1 MANAEDVQGTA
12 QPATAQQPPQEHSQ
26 GTKRRLTPQQMELEK
41 LQHEARQ
48 GMQKQLQVEGSIR
61 AMPAE
66 AVVASNAVNEAALA
80 PHMPAM
86 LSELSVDLPVGAR
99 RAHLST
105 CHGALLM
112 GGVEHFV
119 STAGQR
125 VCPDCQALCRDGGGG
140 GRGQLLVERQRVR
153 LLMSPVGV
161 WSKARD
167 FYTRWE
173 ALPGINAHARRF
185 PLAGAQSGASLIVF
199 KSAEQALLLDGQLGP
214 SGTLMP
220 LSEDPAFTM
229 CSRAKTFCP
238 CCNFASAAARGCVLH
253 SSATRDQRKGPMAS
267 SGEFAPKE
275 KWGESASAT
284 PAASEVGEAGEELP
298 AEDELSHDI
307 DITDLLC
314 CNNEDSLGSLLGPLV
329 ADGPVMGGSVSPQK
343 RLTGDMLLGVPSAG
357 QGLLL
362 EAARAAQAAAAA
374 AAGAAGI
381 PPQQQLTMQQQQLMM
396 QQQRVQVQHQQHHHH
411 QHQQQ
416 HHQHPQQPAVYGV
429 AGRSASPALSV
440 LATPHAS
447 SSTVAVVKPDPA
459 TATLQ
464 PAVLQQEQL
473 ASAST
478 LVLQQMEELVS
489 LLPPHYVIS
498 TVLQDRLVHL
508 QLFKHLRNNPHARV
522 GSHWEHHTDRTG
534 KQALRLHLL
543 FEDQAGSLAAVAGA
557 LSKAGVNILEAVVF
571 CTNTGFALD
580 IFSLSAPTPGAAVHA
595 DECIREIFMPAALA
609 AFSASHEVPEY

>member
-1 MANAEDVQGTA
+1 MANDDDVS
-12 QPATAQQPPQEHSQ
+12 EVHSQ

-61 AMPAE
+61 AMPVE
-66 AVVASNAVNEAALA
+66 AVVAKKAVNEAALA

-140 GRGQLLVERQRVR
+140 GRGQLVVERQRVR

-199 KSAEQALLLDGQLGP
+199 KSAEQALLLDGQLRP

-253 SSATRDQRKGPMAS
+253 SSATRDQRKGPPISEIVAAEAMR
-267 SGEFAPKE
+267 G
-275 KWGESASAT
+275 SASAT
-284 PAASEVGEAGEELP
+284 PAASEIGE

-329 ADGPVMGGSVSPQK
+329 ADGPIIGGSVSPQK
-343 RLTGDMLLGVPSAG
+343 RLTGDMLLGDPSAG

-362 EAARAAQAAAAA
+362 EAARAAQLAAAA
-374 AAGAAGI
+374 AAGAAGLQ
-381 PPQQQLTMQQQQLMM
+381 PQQMQQMQQQLMQQQQ
-396 QQQRVQVQHQQHHHH
+396 QRQHQHQQHQ
-411 QHQQQ
+411 QHQQSGGVAGA
-416 HHQHPQQPAVYGV
+416 AVYGA
-429 AGRSASPALSV
+429 AGRSPSPSLSTPASGAGK
-440 LATPHAS
+440 AE
-447 SSTVAVVKPDPA
+447 PA

-464 PAVLQQEQL
+464 PAAMQQEQL